1 MPNWLSMAKREYF
14 LKLFVSQVFKNVNLV
29 CLAFFLSI
37 FISNSDNFNRRKYK
51 ESDPM
56 PK

>member
-1 MPNWLSMAKREYF
+1 MWPKR
-14 LKLFVSQVFKNVNLV
+14 LP
-29 CLAFFLSI
+29 FFLFLLI
-37 FISNSDNFNRRKYK
+37 FISNSDNFNRRKLK

>member
-1 MPNWLSMAKREYF
+1 MFYRNLELIFEFMALKRAPICGR
-14 LKLFVSQVFKNVNLV
+14 NV